1 MRKVVLLI
9 NTTLDGFAA
18 GSKGDLD
25 WTIVDEDMWSY
36 TNALFSTVDTT
47 LFGRVTYQGFESY
60 WPTVP
65 ANPNSTKET
74 ITFAHWIDKVQKVVF
89 SKTLEHVTWN
99 NTRLVRDNVAEEVSS
114 LKAQAGK
121 DIIVMGSPGL
131 VHTLLELS
139 LIDELR
145 VNVNPVLLG
154 SGIPFL
160 NDMKDRTKLDLINAK
175 TFQSGVV
182 GLHYATKHSSLL

>member
-18 GSKGDLD
+18 GPNGDLD
-25 WTIVDEDMWSY
+25 WTIVDEDMWEY
-36 TNALFSTVDTT
+36 TMSLFDTVDTT

-65 ANPNSTKET
+65 NSPNKTRQTEAFS
-74 ITFAHWIDKVQKVVF
+74 HWIDKVQKVVF
-89 SKTLEHVTWN
+89 SKTLEQVTWN
-99 NTRLVRDNVAEEVSS
+99 NTKLVKDNITEEVSR

-121 DIIVMGSPGL
+121 DMMVMGSPGL
-131 VHTLLELS
+131 VHTLMEHS
-139 LIDELR
+139 LIDEFR
-145 VNVNPVLLG
+145 VNVNPILLG

-160 NDMKDRTKLDLINAK
+160 KDIKDRTKLDLITAK
-175 TFQSGVV
+175 TFQSGVI
-182 GLHYATKHSSLL
+182 GLHYAAEKK

>member
-25 WTIVDEDMWSY
+25 WTIVDEDMWEY
-36 TNALFSTVDTT
+36 VTALFNVADTT

-74 ITFAHWIDKVQKVVF
+74 VAFAHWIDKVQKVVF

-99 NTRLVRDNVAEEVSS
+99 NTYLVKDNIAEEVSS
-114 LKAQAGK
+114 LRAQAGK
-121 DIIVMGSPGL
+121 DIMVMGSPGL
-131 VHTLLELS
+131 VHTLIELG

-160 NDMKDRTKLDLINAK
+160 NDMKTRTNLDLLTAK

-182 GLHYATKHSSLL
+182 GLHYATRRT